1 MYIMDEPSRRVVLV
15 LSPESSV
22 LINQTFNTNPVLQTG
37 FSSNLV
43 GEYNEYDK
51 EPVSVSGTYEY
62 SASIFG
68 TFPEKES
75 YPTMNNANITI
86 NNLGTVAFSLNVPLE
101 ENSEG
106 IYLLPTNQDLQ
117 FDILASTGVFGGMTG
132 VVLLSTS
139 DVPGEINQIVV
150 SENVIYRSEQIAKAE
165 AKTVS
170 GLIVTGSGSGTA
182 SSTFSQEDA
191 DNLALTNALNAAELS
206 AKTVANAINVVE
218 GHGHAEDGSVHWRA
232 G

>member
-1 MYIMDEPSRRVVLV
+1 MDEPTRRVVLV
-15 LSPESSV
+15 LSSQGATV
-22 LINQTFNTNPVLQTG
+22 INQTTDTNPVLQTG
-37 FSSNLV
+37 FISNLV
-43 GEYNEYDK
+43 GEYNEYGK

-106 IYLLPTNQDLQ
+106 IYLLPTNQNLQ
-117 FDILASTGVFGGMTG
+117 FDILAGTGAFGGMTG
-132 VVLLSTS
+132 VVVLSTS
-139 DVPGEINQIVV
+139 DVPGEINQIIV
-150 SENVIYRSEQIAKAE
+150 SENVIYRSEQFAKAV
-165 AKTVS
+165 AFTAS
-170 GLIVTGSGSGTA
+170 GLRITGSGTGTA

-191 DNLALTNALNAAELS
+191 DRAALTNALNAAELS
-206 AKTVANAINVVE
+206 VNSVANAVNVVTP
-218 GHGHAEDGSVHWRA
+218 V
-232 G
+232 